1 MFSEGLFTLVV
12 ASFSENLSHP
22 SMVKKL
28 IKAFRLP
35 VYFVLAAFTWAQP
48 TLAAPHKCVGAG
60 GKVEYTD
67 GPCKPGSTE
76 KAIKAKPVTVMKSEA
91 ITGQTTEAK
100 AKEKDARP
108 AWLKEANQA
117 LDPIAKCKAQGGTI
131 DKEFRA
137 CRLP

>member
-1 MFSEGLFTLVV
+1 
-12 ASFSENLSHP
+12 
-22 SMVKKL
+22 MVKKPV
-28 IKAFRLP
+28 KTYGLP
-35 VYFVLAAFTWAQP
+35 VCLVLAAMSLINP
-48 TLAAPHKCVGAG
+48 ILAAPHKCVGAA

-91 ITGQTTEAK
+91 ITGQAPDSTS
-100 AKEKDARP
+100 KEKDARP
-108 AWLKEANQA
+108 AWLRQANQA